1 MLLKKYLVSFSIV
14 SLKSEKKIQHEIYFL
29 DYSSSSLAFY
39 CKYFKLISFLSLNFV
54 FSSFSALFVK
64 NEEINLSV
72 C

>member
-29 DYSSSSLAFY
+29 DHSSSSLACY
-39 CKYFKLISFLSLNFV
+39 CKYFNLISFLSLNLV
-54 FSSFSALFVK
+54 FSSFSALIVK